1 MNVITTSNAAEFA
14 QTFARYRELS
24 RKVPGEALA
33 HRAGR
38 MSMRLFE
45 EFSKLR
51 PNIGAMISAA
61 RARRFR
67 VKRRG
72 NDLTETQDGLSAAAV
87 ERARTMLGG
96 RKSDWFRVTDGPD
109 GVPQVRLA
117 RVGVRN
123 ANKLVRGGRYGNKF
137 AASARGLSGLGAE
150 QVNRLRVAS
159 PELRKLN
166 LRALSVAFELLNR
179 TRAGRGGLL
188 ALQFLH
194 SVYQRRRSSTVKS
207 GPLIA
212 RTRGG
217 VGIGSVVFENDGV
230 NGDVSAI
237 TIKGSVPGTTKV
249 DEKHGVSDRAVALE
263 TADMKVYV
271 RQKLEQAKKDAGLK

>member
-14 QTFARYRELS
+14 ETFAKYRSLT
-24 RKVPGEALA
+24 RKVPGDALA

-38 MSMRLFE
+38 MSMRLYE

-51 PNIGAMISAA
+51 PNIGEMISAA

-67 VKRRG
+67 VKRKG
-72 NDLTETQDGLSAAAV
+72 DDLTATQDGLSASAV

-123 ANKLVRGGRYGNKF
+123 ANKLVKGGRYGNKF
-137 AASARGLSGLGAE
+137 AASARGLSGLASD
-150 QVNRLRVAS
+150 QVTKLRQVS

-166 LRALSVAFELLNR
+166 LRALSVALELLNR

-194 SVYQRRRSSTVKS
+194 SVYQRRKSSTVKN
-207 GPLIA
+207 GPLIS

-217 VGIGSVVFENDGV
+217 VGIGSVIFENSGIDGE
-230 NGDVSAI
+230 VSAV
-237 TIKGSVPGTTKV
+237 TIKGSVPGTTRV
-249 DEKHGVSDRAVALE
+249 DAAHGVSDKAVDAE
-263 TADMKVYV
+263 TADMKVYIS
-271 RQKLEQAKKDAGLK
+271 QKLGQAKKDAGLK

>member
-14 QTFARYRELS
+14 DTFANYRRLS

-38 MSMRLFE
+38 MSMRLYE
-45 EFSKLR
+45 EFAKLR
-51 PNIGAMISAA
+51 PNIGAMISQA
-61 RARRFR
+61 RTRNYRVRRM
-67 VKRRG
+67 G
-72 NDLTETQDGLSAAAV
+72 NELTKTQDGLSAAAV

-96 RKSDWFRVTDGPD
+96 RKSDWFRVTEGPD

-166 LRALSVAFELLNR
+166 LRALSVALELLNR
-179 TRAGRGGLL
+179 SRAGRGGLL

-194 SVYQRRRSSTVKS
+194 SVYQRRKSSTVKS

-217 VGIGSVVFENDGV
+217 VGIGSVVFENSGP
-230 NGDVSAI
+230 NGDVSAV
-237 TIKGSVPGTTKV
+237 TIRGSVPGTTKV
-249 DEKHGVSDRAVALE
+249 DAKHGVSDRAVSAE
-263 TADMKVYV
+263 TDDMRVYIE
-271 RQKLEQAKKDAGLK
+271 QKLAKARKDAGLK

>member
-1 MNVITTSNAAEFA
+1 MNVITQSNAGEFA
-14 QTFARYRELS
+14 QTFAQYRSLS

-38 MSMRLFE
+38 VSMRLHE
-45 EFSKLR
+45 NFSRLR
-51 PNIGAMISAA
+51 PSIGGMISAA

-67 VKRRG
+67 VKRG
-72 NDLTETQDGLSAAAV
+72 GDELTGTQEGLGAAAV

-123 ANKLVRGGRYGNKF
+123 ANKLVRGGRYGNRF
-137 AASARGLSGLGAE
+137 AASARGLSSLPGE
-150 QVNRLRVAS
+150 QVTRLREAS
-159 PELRKLN
+159 PELRRLN
-166 LRALSVAFELLNR
+166 LRALSVALELVNR
-179 TRAGRGGLL
+179 ARAGRGGLL

-194 SVYQRRRSSTVKS
+194 SVYQRRKSSTVKS
-207 GPLIA
+207 GPLIS

-230 NGDVSAI
+230 NGDVSAV
-237 TIKGSVPGTTKV
+237 TIKGTVPGTTKV
-249 DEKHGVSDRAVALE
+249 DQKHGVSERTIAEE
-263 TADMKVYV
+263 TADMKEYV
-271 RQKLEQAKKDAGLK
+271 RKKLGQAQKDAGLK